1 MKIIQNTLM
10 IVNMIADR
18 NMMYISIFVNII
30 SHHSG
35 VALLPLAISG
45 EPFTLIKKALFHG
58 RLRVFGQ

>member
-1 MKIIQNTLM
+1 M

-35 VALLPLAISG
+35 VALLPLACSS
-45 EPFTLIKKALFHG
+45 EPFTSIKKALFHG